1 MTQIIQ
7 SIHMHV
13 HLFPGFILKSRTV
26 LIFVIIV
33 LIIDTSN
40 SNNIKREIYHVIK
53 KKKSGLAW
61 NTIQF
66 IKYYTFD
73 FNHKI
78 SHPY

>member
-1 MTQIIQ
+1 
-7 SIHMHV
+7 MHV

-53 KKKSGLAW
+53 KRNRS
-61 NTIQF
+61 
-66 IKYYTFD
+66 
-73 FNHKI
+73 
-78 SHPY
+78 